1 MKNSIALI
9 ELIVSIVL
17 LSVLFAGSS
26 NFALKIYQLNEKNYH
41 QALNKIDL
49 ESTKLFLQKQVQS
62 GVDISTKLNN
72 ITSSKTKSTLTYS
85 GKSLLYNI
93 TEFKLKKV
101 SKKYFINICINT
113 KTNICKSWVF

>member
-85 GKSLLYNI
+85 GKPLLYNI

-113 KTNICKSWVF
+113 KANICKKWVI